1 LILSLVEARA
11 LKEIIRAWGYDPE
24 KVLVR
29 EALAEQHRTI
39 CIEPSDIRE
48 NEVKLLRNALKEM
61 LRKELLN
68 TMKAEE
74 TKSVYG
80 PPEMHK

>member
-1 LILSLVEARA
+1 MILSLVEARA
-11 LKEIIRAWGYDPE
+11 LKEIRAWGYDPE
-24 KVLVR
+24 KALVKQ
-29 EALAEQHRTI
+29 ALAETHRTI
-39 CIEPSDIRE
+39 CEDPSDIRE
-48 NEVKLLRNALKEM
+48 NEVKALMNTLKDM
-61 LRKELLN
+61 LRKELPN